1 MSGVSMPI
9 VNEYSDGTGI
19 VAYALRDADGTVV
32 SRRNSD
38 VRMYAASTIKLA
50 VAMAVIKQVD
60 AGSLSWDET
69 IPATHEFESGVGGRF
84 SLLDQD
90 DEYDKLFPA
99 VGTPMSIRDLL
110 EIMID
115 RSSNEATDMLLERIG
130 LAAVQ
135 ELCRECDM
143 SLLHIERLIGDIAAR
158 AQGRPNE
165 VTADELSALML
176 QAVHGDWTS
185 REHRDVLRGALSRQ
199 VYPVIADELPAGTYW
214 GSKSGSVTGIE
225 HDCAFI
231 GDPDGDDLLVL
242 AVCTR
247 GYEERPAQ
255 EIIRTV
261 ADAVLTPYFPRIAT
275 Y

>member
-1 MSGVSMPI
+1 MPI
-9 VNEYSDGTGI
+9 VNEYSDGTGV
-19 VAYALRDADGTVV
+19 VAYTLRQADGTVV
-32 SRRNSD
+32 SSRNGD
-38 VRMYAASTIKLA
+38 IQMYAASTIKLA

-60 AGSLSWDET
+60 AGRLSWEET

-90 DEYDKLFPA
+90 DEYDELFPES
-99 VGTPMSIRDLL
+99 GTPMSIRDLV

-130 LAAVQ
+130 IPVVQ
-135 ELCRECDM
+135 GFCGECGM
-143 SLLHIERLIGDIAAR
+143 ELLHIERLIGDIAAR

-165 VTADELSALML
+165 VTTDELSLLML

-185 REHRDVLRGALSRQ
+185 REHRDFLRGALSRQ
-199 VYPVIADELPAGTYW
+199 VYPVIADELPPGTPW
-214 GSKSGSVTGIE
+214 GSKSGSVIGIE

-231 GDPDGDDLLVL
+231 GDPDSDDLLVL

-247 GYEERPAQ
+247 GYEELPAQ
-255 EIIRTV
+255 EIIKAV
-261 ADAVLTPYFPRIAT
+261 ADAVLTPYFPGYARH
-275 Y
+275 